1 MKRIVVAVIMV
12 VLSGICVAQ
21 DKIPPRVVRVTG
33 TAEVKAVPDRVVLE
47 VGIEKQSPNATA
59 AKKAVDT
66 VSRRVLEA
74 IRASGIDEKD
84 IKTTYLSLQPQFD
97 YRSGMKI
104 SYFYAEQ
111 TISVTERDISKL
123 DTLLDAVIKAGG
135 NRIDSIEYQTSD
147 LRKYRDQAREL
158 AVKAAREKAE
168 ALAHAMGQDIG
179 KPYSIEEVPEPNY
192 SYLGG
197 LMANV
202 ALETPSKTRTPAGP
216 STATGERTITASVN
230 VAFELQ

>member
-1 MKRIVVAVIMV
+1 
-12 VLSGICVAQ
+12 VLATL
-21 DKIPPRVVRVTG
+21 R
-33 TAEVKAVPDRVVLE
+33 AN
-47 VGIEKQSPNATA
+47 GIE
-59 AKKAVDT
+59 
-66 VSRRVLEA
+66 
-74 IRASGIDEKD
+74 EKD

-111 TISVTERDISKL
+111 TISVTERDTSKL

-135 NRIDSIEYQTSD
+135 NRIDSIEYENSE
-147 LRKYRDQAREL
+147 LRRYRDQARDL

-168 ALAHAMGQDIG
+168 ALAHALGQEIG
-179 KPYSIEEVPEPNY
+179 KPYSIEEVAQPNY
-192 SYLGG
+192 QYYGG

-202 ALETPSKTRTPAGP
+202 SLETADKTRAPSGP

-230 VAFELQ
+230 VAFDLQ